1 MAKINTVIP
10 LTPDQLCA
18 RCDLSALNIG
28 TSHDLATIE
37 GMVGQE
43 RAVDAV
49 RFGISIKRQGYN
61 LYVMGPPGSGKH
73 TMVQLHLAQIAK
85 QGTPPSDWCYVYNFA
100 QPQHPQALELPP
112 GQGVQLEQDLDQLVD
127 ELHIAIPAAF
137 ESDEFQARIESL
149 EQALKSRQEDALNE
163 IHQEASRHNIRLMRT
178 SDGFVFAP
186 THNGEILGPE
196 DFQKMS
202 PGERE
207 ALERLISDL
216 QGKLRKVIE
225 MMPRWSKETRDKIKQ
240 VQRDTARLAVSHL
253 VDEIKDKYHDL
264 PEVIAHLD
272 AVQEDIIG
280 NVHEFRKHEDLPHL
294 LLGAAERRQNSFS
307 RYKVN
312 LLIDNSATTGLPVIH
327 EDQPSYQNL
336 IGRVE
341 HISQMGTLVTDFSL
355 IKPGALHRANGGY
368 LILDATKVLTQPYA
382 WEGLKR
388 ALRCK
393 QLHIDSLGQ
402 LLSLIS
408 TVSLEPEP
416 IPLDVKVVL
425 VGDRILYYLLSEYD
439 PEFNELFKVAADF
452 EDDMTRSGD
461 HTQLYARLIAT
472 LCQKEALLALDRAA
486 ICRVIE
492 HAARL
497 AGDAEKLTTNM
508 RALTDLLSEADHLA
522 REAKRAVIGRED
534 IDSAIAQRKRR
545 HLRLKEQIQDE
556 IVRQTIKIDTDGAK
570 VGQINGLSVLLLGN
584 ESFGHPTRIT
594 ATIRVGEGHIIDIE
608 REVEL
613 GGPIHSKGVLI
624 LSSYIGARY
633 SKDRPLSM
641 HASLV
646 FEQNYGK
653 IEGDSASLAELCTLL
668 SAIAEVPIAQS
679 LAVTGSVNQHG
690 EVQAIGG
697 VNEKIEGF
705 FEICQARGLTGHH
718 GVIIPADNV
727 KHLMLDQ
734 PVIDAVAAGTFNIY
748 PVTQVDEAAALL
760 MGMPAGERTLEGE
773 FPAGSLNALIM
784 ERLEQMTEIR
794 HAFAE
799 TAKEPDGSSD
809 LGR

>member
-1 MAKINTVIP
+1 MSKPNMVNP
-10 LTPDQLCA
+10 LKPAQLYTP
-18 RCDLSALNIG
+18 CDLGALDISA
-28 TSHDLATIE
+28 SHDLPTIE
-37 GMVGQE
+37 GMVGQT
-43 RAVDAV
+43 RAVDAL

-73 TMVQLHLAQIAK
+73 TMVHLHLAQIAK
-85 QGTPPSDWCYVYNFA
+85 QGTPPPDWCYVYNFA
-100 QPQHPQALELPP
+100 QPQHPATLELPP
-112 GQGVQLEQDLDQLVD
+112 GQGVQLEQDLSQLVD
-127 ELHIAIPAAF
+127 ELHVAIPAAF
-137 ESDEFQARIESL
+137 ESDEFQSRIESL
-149 EQALKSRQEDALNE
+149 EQALKNKQEQALNE
-163 IHQEASRHNIRLMRT
+163 IQQEASRHNIRLMRT

-196 DFQKMS
+196 DFKKMS
-202 PGERE
+202 PHERE
-207 ALERLISDL
+207 ALERLITDL
-216 QGKLRKVIE
+216 QEKLRKVIE
-225 MMPRWSKETRDKIKQ
+225 MMPRWSKETRDKIKL
-240 VQRDTARLAVSHL
+240 VQRETAQRAVSHL
-253 VDEIKDKYHDL
+253 MDEIKEKYRSL

-272 AVQEDIIG
+272 AVQEDILN

-312 LLIDNSATTGLPVIH
+312 LLIDNSATTGLPVIY

-341 HISQMGTLVTDFSL
+341 HISQMGTLVTDYTL

-368 LILDATKVLTQPYA
+368 LILDATKLLTQPYA

-408 TVSLEPEP
+408 TVSLEPTP

-439 PEFNELFKVAADF
+439 PEFDELFKVAADF
-452 EDDMTRSGD
+452 EDDMHRSGD
-461 HTQLYARLIAT
+461 NTHLYARFIAT
-472 LCQKEALLALDRAA
+472 LCQKEELLALDRAA
-486 ICRVIE
+486 VCRVIE

-508 RALTDLLSEADHLA
+508 RALTDLLCEADYLA
-522 REAKRAVIGRED
+522 REAKRELIKRQD
-534 IDSAIAQRKRR
+534 IDAAITQRKRR

-556 IVRQTIKIDTDGAK
+556 IVRNTIKIDTDGAK
-570 VGQINGLSVLLLGN
+570 VGQVNGLSVLSLGN
-584 ESFGHPTRIT
+584 ESFGQPTRIT

-624 LSSYIGARY
+624 LSSYIGERY
-633 SKDRPLSM
+633 SRERPLSM

-646 FEQNYGK
+646 FEQSYGK
-653 IEGDSASLAELCTLL
+653 IEGDSASLAELCALL
-668 SAIAEVPIAQS
+668 SAIAEIPVTQG
-679 LAVTGSVNQHG
+679 LAVTGSVNQRG

-705 FEICQARGLTGHH
+705 FDICQARGLTGQQ
-718 GVIIPADNV
+718 GVIIPVDNV

-734 PVIDAVAAGTFNIY
+734 VVVEAVAAGKFNIY
-748 PVTQVDEAAALL
+748 PVAHVDEAAALL
-760 MGMPAGERTLEGE
+760 TGIPAGERTLEGE
-773 FPAGSLNALIM
+773 YPAGTLNALIL

-794 HAFAE
+794 HSYAE
-799 TAKEPDGSSD
+799 TSKEQEGS
-809 LGR
+809 